1 MLSIYYKNKIKNI
14 FNSLIQSKPCR
25 EVLEANFYKLPEKI
39 EVEWFRDG
47 KFIIG
52 IIKVD
57 GHEYKTQALSSD
69 EFIEMVNDTLYTVY
83 EIPNSCINVLSKI
96 KRFYPSQEEL
106 NKLNNNLIKRSDM
119 NLVREKKLVTA

>member
-1 MLSIYYKNKIKNI
+1 MFSIYYKNKIKNI
-14 FNSLIQSKPCR
+14 FNSLIKSKPCI
-25 EVLEANFYKLPEKI
+25 EVLEANFHKLPEKI
-39 EVEWFRDG
+39 QVEWFRDG

-83 EIPNSCINVLSKI
+83 DIPENCINILSEI
-96 KRFYPSQEEL
+96 KRFRPKQEEL
-106 NKLNNNLIKRSDM
+106 NKLNNYSINHSCM
-119 NLVREKKLVTA
+119 NLVREKELVTA